1 MSRYILSPH
10 EQGTDAWKLARC
22 GRVTGSRVAAML
34 ATTAKG
40 WSTKRGDYLM
50 ELAVEKLTG
59 EPAADVFVAQEMQH
73 GIDNEPLA
81 RMAYEQVSGNIAL
94 ESGFMYLPDVDVGC
108 SVDGFFEEDGRTG
121 VLEIKA
127 PKSTNHIKYL
137 QGQVV
142 PDQYRPQCLHN
153 VWVTGAE
160 FADFVSF
167 DPRFPED
174 LQLFVCRYTPT
185 AEELAA
191 HEKAVLQFLAE
202 RDELVAQLK
211 RLAA

>member
-1 MSRYILSPH
+1 
-10 EQGTDAWKLARC
+10 
-22 GRVTGSRVAAML
+22 
-34 ATTAKG
+34 
-40 WSTKRGDYLM
+40 
-50 ELAVEKLTG
+50 
-59 EPAADVFVAQEMQH
+59 
-73 GIDNEPLA
+73 
-81 RMAYEQVSGNIAL
+81 
-94 ESGFMYLPDVDVGC
+94 MYLPDVDVGC

-153 VWVTGAE
+153 IWVTGAE

-185 AEELAA
+185 AAELAD
-191 HEKAVLQFLAE
+191 HERAVLQFLAE